1 MFTSMFKSSIFSTGA
16 SLSVKFDNDIS
27 TPGEKLSGKVYLE
40 IFKDSISADYLDVRF
55 HGEEKTKITRTEDK
69 KTKHYYED
77 FIFIDIGSYLYK
89 FPNGVVTKGK
99 YEFAFALT
107 IPLGLPGR
115 CGNLSG
121 SDYFAIRYY
130 FRAKLERHGILTF
143 DVKNHHEILLCDSP
157 FDYMKTP
164 TFHRPI
170 TTPITSCFCCSSGS
184 MTLGVNTD
192 TCDILVDDKLVINY
206 VIHNESTQ
214 KIKALEMWM
223 LQDISFTAKGHNEH
237 HQSTLCNVRLDAS
250 ELSDGIERVAKECLS
265 SVLPSESIDA
275 LTMELISK
283 KNEVIFKIPNSIRPT
298 YNGKLGNVN
307 YRLFAKIC
315 TPFLVEDPTFEI
327 PLRAHCNPK
336 VSKNLL
342 NGISADE
349 EYAVEIPSDWNPSI
363 SADQVNLDRP
373 SNALK
378 SSNSS
383 SVESLKELLTNSTE
397 WNETYI
403 VRDWIWKGNLDELL
417 VDDNLADIYRFM
429 KSEYSYI
436 VISDYFNTAL
446 KGKMTCKLIFSAA
459 RVPKY
464 KQVESRIGILANFAS
479 NCIDKSNAKETFQE
493 LDLDNFSLSMIL
505 LKYA

>member
-1 MFTSMFKSSIFSTGA
+1 MFMTNMFKTSVFSTGA
-16 SLSVKFDNDIS
+16 SLSVKFDNEIN

-40 IFKDSISADYLDVRF
+40 IFKDSISADDLGVRF
-55 HGEEKTKITRTEDK
+55 HGEERTKITRVEDK
-69 KTKHYYED
+69 KTKHYYD
-77 FIFIDIGSYLYK
+77 DYTFIDIGSTLYK
-89 FPNGVVTKGK
+89 FRNGVVTKGK

-115 CGNLSG
+115 SGNLSG
-121 SDYFAIRYY
+121 SDYFAIRY
-130 FRAKLERHGILTF
+130 FFSVKLERHGILTF

-164 TFHRPI
+164 TFHRPESF
-170 TTPITSCFCCSSGS
+170 PVTSCFCFSAGS

-192 TCDILVDDKLVINY
+192 TCDILVGDKLVINY

-214 KIKALEMWM
+214 KIKALEVTL
-223 LQDISFTAKGHNEH
+223 LQDISFTADGRSEH
-237 HQSTLCNVRLDAS
+237 QQSTLCNVRLDAS

-265 SVLPSESIDA
+265 SASESIST
-275 LTMELISK
+275 LSMELISK
-283 KNEVIFKIPNSIRPT
+283 KNEIVFKIPNSIRPT
-298 YNGKLGNVN
+298 YNGKLGDVN
-307 YRLFAKIC
+307 YSLVAKVC
-315 TPFLVEDPTFEI
+315 TPFLVEDPQFII
-327 PLRAHCNPK
+327 PLRAHCNPN

-342 NGISADE
+342 NGVSADE

-373 SNALK
+373 SKALK

-383 SVESLKELLTNSTE
+383 SVESLKELLSSSTQ

-417 VDDNLADIYRFM
+417 VDDNLAEVYRFM

-446 KGKMTCKLIFSAA
+446 KGKMTCKLICSAA

-464 KQVESRIGILANFAS
+464 KQVESRVGILANFAS
-479 NCIDKSNAKETFQE
+479 NCIDKENAKETFQL
-493 LDLDNFSLSMIL
+493 LDMDNFTLSMIL

>member
-1 MFTSMFKSSIFSTGA
+1 M
-16 SLSVKFDNDIS
+16 
-27 TPGEKLSGKVYLE
+27 
-40 IFKDSISADYLDVRF
+40 
-55 HGEEKTKITRTEDK
+55 
-69 KTKHYYED
+69 
-77 FIFIDIGSYLYK
+77 
-89 FPNGVVTKGK
+89 
-99 YEFAFALT
+99 
-107 IPLGLPGR
+107 GLPGR
-115 CGNLSG
+115 SGTTTG
-121 SDYFAIRYY
+121 SDYFAIRY
-130 FRAKLERHGILTF
+130 FFSAKLERHGILTF

-170 TTPITSCFCCSSGS
+170 TTPITSCFCFSSGS

-214 KIKALEMWM
+214 KIKALEISL
-223 LQDISFTAKGHNEH
+223 LQDISFTADGRNEH
-237 HQSTLCNVRLDAS
+237 QQSTLCSVRLDAS

-265 SVLPSESIDA
+265 SAAESIST
-275 LTMELISK
+275 LSMELISK
-283 KNEVIFKIPNSIRPT
+283 KNEVVFKIPSSIRPT
-298 YNGKLGNVN
+298 YNGKLGDVN
-307 YRLFAKIC
+307 YSLLAKVC
-315 TPFLVEDPTFEI
+315 TPFLVEDPQFII
-327 PLRAHCNPK
+327 PLRAHCNPN

-349 EYAVEIPSDWNPSI
+349 EYAVEIPSNWSPSI

-383 SVESLKELLTNSTE
+383 SIESLKELLSNSTQ

-417 VDDNLADIYRFM
+417 VGDNLADIYHFM

-446 KGKMTCKLIFSAA
+446 EGKMTCKLICSAA

-479 NCIDKSNAKETFQE
+479 NCIDKSNAKETFQL
-493 LDLDNFSLSMIL
+493 LDLDNFTLSMIL

>member
-1 MFTSMFKSSIFSTGA
+1 
-16 SLSVKFDNDIS
+16 
-27 TPGEKLSGKVYLE
+27 
-40 IFKDSISADYLDVRF
+40 
-55 HGEEKTKITRTEDK
+55 
-69 KTKHYYED
+69 
-77 FIFIDIGSYLYK
+77 
-89 FPNGVVTKGK
+89 
-99 YEFAFALT
+99 
-107 IPLGLPGR
+107 
-115 CGNLSG
+115 
-121 SDYFAIRYY
+121 
-130 FRAKLERHGILTF
+130 
-143 DVKNHHEILLCDSP
+143 
-157 FDYMKTP
+157 
-164 TFHRPI
+164 
-170 TTPITSCFCCSSGS
+170 

-223 LQDISFTAKGHNEH
+223 IQDISFTAKGHNEYY
-237 HQSTLCNVRLDAS
+237 QSTLCNVRLDAS
-250 ELSDGIERVAKECLS
+250 ELSDGIERVAKECLT

-275 LTMELISK
+275 LSMELISK
-283 KNEVIFKIPNSIRPT
+283 KNEVVFKIPDSIRPT

-383 SVESLKELLTNSTE
+383 SVESLKELLSNSSE

-436 VISDYFNTAL
+436 VISDYFSNAL
-446 KGKMTCKLIFSAA
+446 KGKMTCKLICSAA

-479 NCIDKSNAKETFQE
+479 NCIDKSNAKETFQSIAE
-493 LDLDNFSLSMIL
+493 SNEETIFMPSIINDIGSSVMDMLSIIIGSDSSISRSLHSPSSPMPFSSLAARSQYASNPSQVFIHFAIAQLSTL
-505 LKYA
+505 PSHSSNGAVLEAA